1 MLASVVDGANLAP
14 AKSLKKIETKKRNSI
29 MTRWMAMQA
38 RAPEE
43 NGWNLSCTRVLL
55 CDGKSQRL

>member
-1 MLASVVDGANLAP
+1 MLESVVEGANLTP
-14 AKSLKKIETKKRNSI
+14 LHSLKKTETNKRNSI

-43 NGWNLSCTRVLL
+43 KG
-55 CDGKSQRL
+55 